1 MKRRRNTDLPQRG
14 QAIMKLPTLPTI
26 SQINTNGIVNTSAA
40 LGDKPSA
47 VAVIGTP
54 HTITGIASTN
64 AIMNRHPRR

>member
-1 MKRRRNTDLPQRG
+1 
-14 QAIMKLPTLPTI
+14 MKLPTLPTI